1 MASLDLSP
9 GTPPPL
15 SYTPTMAADVQSPL
29 APRAATLPFDP
40 RLDLFAEIAK
50 LKKERNAL
58 LLAHYYQDS
67 DIQDIADFI
76 GDSLELSR
84 RARDAKSYD
93 VICFCGV
100 HFMAESAKCLA
111 PDKIVVLP
119 DMEAGC
125 SLAEACP
132 PEKLA
137 AWKAAHPDHVIVAY
151 INTSAA
157 TKALCDWIC
166 TSSNAEKVIQA
177 IPKGKKILF
186 VPDRHLGAW
195 LIRRTGREMELW
207 PGSCIVHET
216 FSARKLAAMKERYPG
231 ALVVAHPECD
241 ESVLAVSDFVGSTS
255 KLLGYVVESPATTF
269 IVATERG
276 ILHEMR
282 KRAPG
287 KILLEPPFEAGADA
301 AKGACASCNECPH
314 MKRNTLE
321 KVYLALR
328 DLQPRIEI
336 AEDLR
341 RRSLVPLERMLSIVS

>member
-1 MASLDLSP
+1 MIPA
-9 GTPPPL
+9 TR
-15 SYTPTMAADVQSPL
+15 V
-29 APRAATLPFDP
+29 AATSQTQSAAGVIDP
-40 RLDLFAEIAK
+40 RLDLFAEIAR
-50 LKKERNAL
+50 LKKSRRAVI
-58 LLAHYYQDS
+58 LAHYYQDP

-84 RARDAKSYD
+84 RARDAREAE

-111 PDKIVVLP
+111 PEKIVVLP
-119 DMEAGC
+119 DLEAGC

-132 PEKLA
+132 PGLLK
-137 AWKAAHPDHVIVAY
+137 AWKDAHPGYTVVAY

-166 TSSNAEKVIQA
+166 TSSNAEKVIRA
-177 IPKGKKILF
+177 IPPEEKILF

-195 LIRRTGREMELW
+195 LARKTGRPMELW
-207 PGSCIVHET
+207 SGTCIVHET
-216 FSARKLAAMKERYPG
+216 FNARKIAALKTRHPG
-231 ALVVAHPECD
+231 AQVIAHPECD
-241 ESVLAVSDFVGSTS
+241 ATVLAEADFVGSTS
-255 KLLGYVVESPATTF
+255 KLLQYVVDSPHNTF

-276 ILHEMR
+276 ILHEMK

-287 KILLEPPFEAGADA
+287 KTLLEPPFDSDTAR
-301 AKGACASCNECPH
+301 GACSSCNECPH
-314 MKRNTLE
+314 MKKNTLE

-336 AEDLR
+336 DESLR
-341 RRSLVPLERMLSIVS
+341 LAALKPLERMLSL

>member
-1 MASLDLSP
+1 MVNAPSLVTNPFS
-9 GTPPPL
+9 PPL
-15 SYTPTMAADVQSPL
+15 AVPHDPKFCAVPPGIDLLEAIVQ
-29 APRAATLPFDP
+29 
-40 RLDLFAEIAK
+40 
-50 LKKERNAL
+50 LKKERNAI
-58 LLAHYYQDS
+58 LLAHYYQEG
-67 DIQDIADFI
+67 DIQDIADFV

-84 RARDAKSYD
+84 RARDAKDAS

-111 PDKIVVLP
+111 PDKIVILP
-119 DMEAGC
+119 DLEAGC

-132 PEKLA
+132 PEALA
-137 AWKAAHPDHVIVAY
+137 EWKRRHPDYTIVAY

-166 TSSNAEKVIQA
+166 TSSNAEKVIRA
-177 IPKGKKILF
+177 IPENEKILF
-186 VPDRHLGAW
+186 VPDRHLGDY
-195 LIRRTGREMELW
+195 LIKKTGRKMELW

-216 FSARKLAAMKERYPG
+216 FNARKIVALKTRHPG
-231 ALVVAHPECD
+231 AKLIAHPECD
-241 ESVLAVSDFVGSTS
+241 ASVLEHAEFVGSTS
-255 KLLGYVVESPATTF
+255 KLLEFVITDPAAEF

-287 KILLEPPFEAGADA
+287 KILLEPPVDTGPDA

-314 MKRNTLE
+314 MRRNTLE

-336 AEDLR
+336 GEELR
-341 RRSLVPLERMLSIVS
+341 LAALRPLERMLSLK